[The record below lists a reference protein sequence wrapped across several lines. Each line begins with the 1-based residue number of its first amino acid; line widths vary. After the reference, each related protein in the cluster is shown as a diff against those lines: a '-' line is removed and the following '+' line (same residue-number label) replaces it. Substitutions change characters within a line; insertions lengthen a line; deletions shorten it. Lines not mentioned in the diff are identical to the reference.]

1 VEVVEDNRVD
11 SSPDEVDLLKKL
23 LRKLKYIYWVLNG
36 YLGWPIHSRHDRKTA
51 VLLTYFNPVRM
62 DNIDSQIRNILKCTF
77 VEEIVISNH
86 NPDVRI
92 EEKVKIRDN
101 RVKFLDQDIRRA
113 CGYRWRIAGQLAS
126 EYLLVIDDDILL
138 FPPQLKTL
146 FEALIKEP
154 SVPHGFS
161 GMVMAEDGG
170 YEYFEQEDMRVHY
183 LCEVY
188 GVTKEHIN
196 KYFEMEQRLAEQ
208 DQSLPDV
215 VERLGDYILISCTAE
230 EYPLIHDAGRI
241 FRSVTY
247 KSQGVANH
255 KDKEFLHVLS
265 DVTRALRK
273 LKKVV

>member
-1 VEVVEDNRVD
+1 VAEDNRVD

-36 YLGWPIHSRHDRKTA
+36 YLGWPIHSMQDRKTV

-62 DNIDSQIRNILKCTF
+62 DDIDSQIRNILKCTF
-77 VEEIVISNH
+77 VEAIVISNH

-92 EEKVKIRDN
+92 EEKVNIRDN
-101 RVKFLDQDIRRA
+101 RVKFLNQDIRRA

-138 FPPQLKTL
+138 FPSQLKTL
-146 FEALIKEP
+146 FEALIKDP

-170 YEYFEQEDMRVHY
+170 YEYFEQVDMRVHY

-188 GVTKEHIN
+188 GVAKKHIN
-196 KYFEMEQRLAEQ
+196 RYFEMEQLLAEQ
-208 DQSLPDV
+208 DKSLPDV
-215 VERLGDYILISCTAE
+215 VERLGDYILISRTAE
-230 EYPLIHDAGRI
+230 ENPLIHDAGRI
-241 FRSVTY
+241 FRSATY

-255 KDKEFLHVLS
+255 KDKEFLQVLS

-273 LKKVV
+273 VEKVG